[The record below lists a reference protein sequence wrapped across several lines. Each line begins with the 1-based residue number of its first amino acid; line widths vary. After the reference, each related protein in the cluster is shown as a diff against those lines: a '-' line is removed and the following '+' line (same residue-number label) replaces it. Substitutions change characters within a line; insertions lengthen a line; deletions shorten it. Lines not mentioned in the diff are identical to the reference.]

1 LKIIAQKLPFSN
13 LKILEKAQ
21 TREFHDTRDSNLF
34 FINNETLDFEQFGC
48 FSMTSH
54 SLEKADNL
62 LQSEDLRVNNQKSD
76 WSFLKKFKVP
86 CNAIVLT
93 DNYLFSNDMNY
104 ENTISILKSLM
115 PTKLSIDFHLTIIGS
130 DPKKSFKS
138 IQEQHKNLLSSLS
151 VFPYCINI
159 TIIREDHHG
168 RYIHTNYTR
177 FHSEKGFG
185 LFKNGK
191 ISTNDETSIA
201 ISSVFSFT
209 KNSYQTRNAE
219 IEKCRKINRVER
231 ISDRLAGNRINRLLI

>member
-1 LKIIAQKLPFSN
+1 
-13 LKILEKAQ
+13 
-21 TREFHDTRDSNLF
+21 
-34 FINNETLDFEQFGC
+34 
-48 FSMTSH
+48 
-54 SLEKADNL
+54 
-62 LQSEDLRVNNQKSD
+62 
-76 WSFLKKFKVP
+76 
-86 CNAIVLT
+86 
-93 DNYLFSNDMNY
+93 
-104 ENTISILKSLM
+104 M

-138 IQEQHKNLLSSLS
+138 IQEQHKNLLSSLAT
-151 VFPYCINI
+151 FPYHINI

-191 ISTNDETSIA
+191 ISTSDETSIS

-219 IEKCRKINRVER
+219 IERCTKINRVER